1 MYYTVF
7 VIDLASRR
15 IMLAGSTPWPN
26 EMFMRQV
33 VRSLTNE
40 EGFLIAH
47 RVVICDRDGKWSRE
61 VRARLGDAGIERR
74 ADARLARPMPTRMP
88 NASYDLLRPNA
99 SIGSSRS
106 ATAISVAH
114 SPSTSPIT
122 TSSAIT
128 KGWATP

>member
-15 IMLAGSTPWPN
+15 VMLGGSTPWPN

-40 EGFLIAH
+40 EDFLIAH

-61 VRARLGDAGIERR
+61 VRARLGDAGIDVVQTPASR
-74 ADARLARPMPTRMP
+74 AQCQRACRT
-88 NASYDLLRPNA
+88 LRT
-99 SIGSSRS
+99 IY
-106 ATAISVAH
+106 
-114 SPSTSPIT
+114 
-122 TSSAIT
+122 
-128 KGWATP
+128 